1 MVNDYNKAKKIIEEN
16 KDLADD
22 FGGATDV
29 IIRKAQ
35 VELNLRFPEDY
46 KRFLSSFGALT
57 FGSIEIYGVL
67 ERILKILAF
76 PDAVW
81 ATLNERKLVNM
92 PAHLVISV

>member
-46 KRFLSSFGALT
+46 KRFF
-57 FGSIEIYGVL
+57 FIV
-67 ERILKILAF
+67 F
-76 PDAVW
+76 WCFDVW
-81 ATLNERKLVNM
+81 FN
-92 PAHLVISV
+92 